1 MKIKEYAILN
11 GNIDEVDGSEIVFE
25 SKDKQAIVDYLKM
38 TDRDVDDD
46 GTTIESYY
54 VDEDDDFLEGSD
66 YDIPTNFI
74 KNIDK
79 R

>member
-11 GNIDEVDGSEIVFE
+11 GNIDEVDSSEIVFE

-54 VDEDDDFLEGSD
+54 VDEDDDFIEGSD